1 MFTLPAILL
10 CALYIIL
17 WNPHLRSL
25 PVITVGKRQS
35 PNSKSGIS
43 AAKVG
48 FIIYYNKLLC
58 IIILSQL

>member
-25 PVITVGKRQS
+25 PMITVDKRQS
-35 PNSKSGIS
+35 PNSNSGIS

-48 FIIYYNKLLC
+48 FINYYNKLLC